1 MPLMQD
7 PPARVKARTNA
18 TGSLTTFTV
27 DETAIS
33 PGYRSFTQAV
43 ADGDLVSGTDIFPV
57 IVIDTT
63 VTNGPKLFQIATA
76 TWNNTTKQLTIVTN
90 YQPAGPPS
98 WGVGWRDVVV
108 INLPALFMFTT
119 GGTMTGL
126 VHLLLSGAA
135 ISPNANTAFVAQRSA
150 TTGTVAYGSIVS
162 GTAAVAGL
170 NLGDTANEL
179 AGGVHYDNN
188 TDTLYLR
195 TAATNGP
202 RVDSSG
208 VLRNSAGT
216 AYLTS
221 AAGASV
227 PAGSVTDWYQAA
239 APSGWTRVTTVNDRV
254 PIIVSAGS
262 PGTTNATT
270 WDITG
275 LTADAH
281 TLTESEIPSHT
292 HNISYGLAQAVD
304 GGAPG
309 VDTIGSGSNTATS
322 ASSGGGDPHSHAVSS
337 TGTWRPPA
345 AYMLLAS
352 KDA

>member
-1 MPLMQD
+1 MAIRF
-7 PPARVKARTNA
+7 PARVKAKTSTTGTGTYTVNEA
-18 TGSLTTFTV
+18 TPS
-27 DETAIS
+27 A
-33 PGYRSFTQAV
+33 GYRTFTQAV
-43 ADGDLVSGTDIFPV
+43 TDGDLANGDQVPYLAIN
-57 IVIDTT
+57 TT
-63 VTNGPKLFQIATA
+63 VTNGPKLLEIGLG
-76 TWNNTTKQLTIVTN
+76 TWNNTAKTLTRDTV
-90 YQPAGPPS
+90 YQPNGAAVS
-98 WGVGWRDVVV
+98 WGASTQDILV
-108 INLPALFMFTT
+108 IDNPAMFLLLA
-119 GGTMTGL
+119 GGTLTGTL
-126 VHLLLSGAA
+126 KILLSGAI
-135 ISPNANTAFVAQRSA
+135 ISPNASTGIVIQRSA

-270 WDITG
+270 WDIIG

-304 GGAPG
+304 GGTPG
-309 VDTIGSGSNTATS
+309 VDTIGAGSNTATS
-322 ASSGGGDPHSHAVSS
+322 ASSGGGDPHSHGVSS